1 NRAHLTRNFVQLSR
15 ANVFQRNVPSA
26 NLKRKNRVPTLSPV
40 PVTFPHNQLAGLTVC
55 EPRGASKLHP
65 FFDALQDRKD
75 HRRYLIAV
83 RPQNEFDR
91 GQQQKCPSPRPALA
105 PSAFRSSR

>member
-1 NRAHLTRNFVQLSR
+1 
-15 ANVFQRNVPSA
+15 NVWPRYAPSA
-26 NLKRKNRVPTLSPV
+26 NLKRKNPAPCLSPAL
-40 PVTFPHNQLAGLTVC
+40 VTFPHNQLAGLTVC

-83 RPQNEFDR
+83 RLQNEFDR
-91 GQQQKCPSPRPALA
+91 GQQQKCPSPRPVLA
-105 PSAFRSSR
+105 PAAFRSSR